1 MENQLTSIYIQ
12 SKIKDDE
19 SSFASSRTGSL
30 KSTVVAPQTISV
42 SLTIRWHNYLT
53 EAAKPKKD
61 KNHPIM
67 KIFQKIIKSL
77 KILKQGLKSKIY
89 KHKDDT
95 DDHTSTKKNKSISID
110 NKNNFDKTTS

>member
-1 MENQLTSIYIQ
+1 
-12 SKIKDDE
+12 
-19 SSFASSRTGSL
+19 
-30 KSTVVAPQTISV
+30 
-42 SLTIRWHNYLT
+42 
-53 EAAKPKKD
+53 
-61 KNHPIM
+61 M